1 MIRSGSKAGFLYI
14 CSTITISCILKKG
27 IFILSLLICLISAYP
42 QKVAVVLSGG
52 GAKGVTHIG
61 VLQALEENGIPIDYI
76 AGTSMGAIIGG
87 LYAAGYSPAQM
98 IQIINSEEFTKWVSG
113 KLDSKYTYFF
123 RKGQPDPS
131 WLSFRFKYDSI
142 LQTQLPTN
150 IVSPLQMDFAFLE
163 LFSEASA
170 ASGYDFNNLMV
181 PFRCVAADIRKSEPY
196 VLKKGDLGSAIRASM
211 TFPFYF
217 KPIKI
222 DGRLLFDGGMY
233 NNFPSDVVMDD
244 FFPDII
250 IGSKAAGNYPDPSED
265 DVVSQLKSMLMGE
278 TKFNM
283 YCDASV
289 LIEPTLKPINLIDFS
304 NTEAFIDSG
313 YVATYR
319 QINKIRQFVVDTV
332 TQEMHDSIRKC
343 FKDRKPK
350 IEVNKVEV
358 RGLEPGQDLY
368 VSNVILGQVKARK
381 YGAYYPDNLT
391 LDEVKAGYFKVMGEN
406 RIKSSYP
413 KLVYDTATLHYKLII
428 DAKYEKA
435 IKADFGGSISS
446 GATNEIFLQL
456 QYSLWRKVATTARVN
471 GFFGR
476 FYNSALLGGKIELPG
491 GKPKYLEAEY
501 TFNQFNYFRTK
512 SIFFIDD
519 TPTYLYE
526 NNTYF
531 RLDMGFPITY
541 KGKIETGITLGTN
554 RADYFQTN
562 TATEEDI
569 PDKTKF
575 NFFSP
580 YVETEFST
588 LNRKQYSNQGY
599 RILTSIQFVTGREIQ
614 TPGTT
619 SVQQGVY
626 SQYHNYFNVKFEYD
640 KYFRVGKLY
649 RPGINF
655 EIQATTLD
663 SLRNYTS
670 TTLYMPNYTPVYE
683 MATLYQPQYRPKGYI
698 AAGIRN
704 VFAVSKN
711 IDFRLEGFLMAP
723 WREITSNSMQ
733 EAVFS
738 APFPS
743 LYYVLSGSFVYYT
756 PIGPLSASVN
766 YYDDDTPVSFF
777 INIGFIIFNRSA
789 F

>member
-1 MIRSGSKAGFLYI
+1 
-14 CSTITISCILKKG
+14 LKKS
-27 IFILSLLICLISAYP
+27 IFILFFFICLISAYP

-87 LYAAGYSPAQM
+87 LYASGYSPAQM
-98 IQIINSEEFTKWVSG
+98 VQIINSEEFTKWVSG
-113 KLDSKYTYFF
+113 KLDAKYTYFF

-131 WLSFRFKYDSI
+131 WLSFRFKVDST

-170 ASGYDFNNLMV
+170 TAGYDFDSLMV
-181 PFRCVAADIRKSEPY
+181 PFRCVAADIRKSEAY

-217 KPIKI
+217 KPIRI

-233 NNFPSDVVMDD
+233 NNFPSDVVMND

-250 IGSKAAGNYPDPSED
+250 IGSKAAGNYPDPDED

-278 TKFNM
+278 TKFDM
-283 YCDASV
+283 FCDASV
-289 LIEPTLKPINLIDFS
+289 LIEPTLKPVNLIDFS

-319 QINKIRQFVVDTV
+319 QIGKIRQFVVDIV
-332 TQEMHDSIRKC
+332 TQEMHDSIRKS
-343 FKDRKPK
+343 FNDRKPG
-350 IEVNKVEV
+350 IEVDKVEV
-358 RGLEPGQDLY
+358 RGLEDGQDLY
-368 VSNVILGQVKARK
+368 VSNVVLGQTKTRK
-381 YGAYYPDNLT
+381 SSAFYPNHLT
-391 LDEVKAGYFKVMGEN
+391 LSEVKAGYFKVMGEN
-406 RIKSSYP
+406 KIKSAYP
-413 KLVYDTATLHYKLII
+413 KLLYDTASLHYKLII
-428 DAKYEKA
+428 DAKYEEA
-435 IKADFGGSISS
+435 IKAEFGGSISS

-456 QYSLWRKVATTARVN
+456 QYSHWGKVATTARVN

-476 FYNSALLGGKIELPG
+476 FYNSALIGGRMELPG
-491 GKPKYLEAEY
+491 GKPKILEAEY

-512 SIFFIDD
+512 SLFFVDD

-531 RLDMGFPITY
+531 RLDMSFPITY

-569 PDKTKF
+569 TDKTKF

-580 YVETEFST
+580 YVETEFNT

-599 RILTSIQFVTGREIQ
+599 RILTSIQFVNGFETQ

-619 SVQQGVY
+619 SVQQGIY
-626 SQYHNYFNVKFEYD
+626 TRNHNYLNVKFVYD
-640 KYFRVGKLY
+640 KYFRLSKIY
-649 RPGINF
+649 KPGINF

-670 TTLYMPNYTPVYE
+670 TTLYMPGYKPLYE
-683 MATLYQPQYRPKGYI
+683 MSTLYQPQYRPKGYL
-698 AAGIRN
+698 AFGMRN
-704 VFAVSKN
+704 VFTVTKN

-723 WREITSNSMQ
+723 FREITSNNEQ

-738 APFPS
+738 DPFPS
-743 LYYVLSGSFVYYT
+743 LHYVLSGSFVYNT

-789 F
+789 L